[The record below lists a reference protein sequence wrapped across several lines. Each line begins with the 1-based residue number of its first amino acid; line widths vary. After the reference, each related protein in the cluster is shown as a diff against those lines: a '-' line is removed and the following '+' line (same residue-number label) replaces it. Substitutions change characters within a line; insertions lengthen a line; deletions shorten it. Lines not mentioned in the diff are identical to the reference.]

1 MTSTHRLTFNDLP
14 QDVLV
19 LVLSYLDIWD
29 VFSARLVNKSLQA
42 VLLSSIRTISRQ
54 VCLNTFP
61 NDRQLARKPANGSGE
76 WDFDWLRDRIPRKL
90 AAILL
95 EHGERSIPAEAEWGE
110 VARYRVTRGWKVLKQ
125 LSIRYREVY
134 EMDEDT
140 VMRYRLMKMESS
152 SNSSFLQPQPQQK
165 GENKERTSETIFHE
179 GRLRRLAEKTK
190 NLLHPDLSVLEAREE
205 LALAKCRQ
213 HISTLRRCDAL
224 GFMLLW
230 DRLVCGPFRTEFAPY
245 YDSLHEDCIGRRRCL
260 CPSYCGTLAQGIGTD
275 ERDSGQ
281 DERGSGGDNVVTL
294 ERGNCWMTWLILR
307 NGPRIFFRQW
317 YSQEGQYRISD
328 TAYAAWKSRSK
339 HQVELERNVAAR
351 IWASVWMRAWSQK
364 NRKKHSP
371 SSCPSSSG
379 STSKAAEPFSPSR
392 VLRPEYLWWDDSISQ
407 GGLGS
412 SAMPWVSFIFEEQPM
427 WQELYDDYGSQPI
440 RGQVLWLLWQ
450 QRKIT
455 IDEDFDAEAM
465 LASTEDVDDLLE
477 AYWLFRFNLRGSSGM
492 CYPVGTLP
500 LKGRRARLRRMRQ
513 RSMGGGG
520 DAGVSVAGAGKV
532 GKVAIKLYEW
542 AILPRR
548 FSAFTLRR
556 S

>member
-1 MTSTHRLTFNDLP
+1 MISTHTLTFNDLP

-29 VFSARLVNKSLQA
+29 VFSARLVNKTLQA

-61 NDRQLARKPANGSGE
+61 DDRQLARKPANGSGE

-90 AAILL
+90 AALLL

-110 VARYRVTRGWKVLKQ
+110 VARYRVTRGWKVLQQ
-125 LSIRYREVY
+125 LSARYREVY

-140 VMRYRLMKMESS
+140 LMGHKLMKMGST
-152 SNSSFLQPQPQQK
+152 SNSSSLHSQPHQK
-165 GENKERTSETIFHE
+165 GKNKERISETTFNK
-179 GRLRRLAEKTK
+179 GRMRRLVEKTK
-190 NLLHPDLSVLEAREE
+190 NLFHPDLSVPEAREE
-205 LALAKCRQ
+205 LALAKCCQ
-213 HISTLRRCDAL
+213 HVSTLRRCDAL

-245 YDSLHEDCIGRRRCL
+245 YDTLHEDCIGRRRCV
-260 CPSYCGTLAQGIGTD
+260 CPFYCGTLAKGIGTED
-275 ERDSGQ
+275 RDSGRHEQ
-281 DERGSGGDNVVTL
+281 GSGGDNIVTL

-317 YSQEGQYRISD
+317 YSQQGQYRISD

-351 IWASVWMRAWSQK
+351 IWASVWMRAWLQK
-364 NRKKHSP
+364 SRKKNSP
-371 SSCPSSSG
+371 SPCSFSLR
-379 STSKAAEPFSPSR
+379 STSTIAEPFSASR

-412 SAMPWVSFIFEEQPM
+412 SAIPWVSFILEEQPM
-427 WQELYDDYGSQPI
+427 WQELYDNYGSQPI

-450 QRKIT
+450 QREIT
-455 IDEDFDAEAM
+455 IDEDFDVEAM

-477 AYWLFRFNLRGSSGM
+477 AYWLYRFNLRASIGIG
-492 CYPVGTLP
+492 YPVGSFP
-500 LKGRRARLRRMRQ
+500 LKGARSRFRRMR
-513 RSMGGGG
+513 RGSTRGRRE
-520 DAGVSVAGAGKV
+520 AGAGGSGKF

-542 AILPRR
+542 AVLPRR
-548 FSAFTLRR
+548 FPPFSFRGW
-556 S
+556 